1 MEQARDLSESWKVDL
16 ASQEPM
22 SAQAESLSLVYCR
35 HPDSS
40 LIGDYR
46 TSGGTIQGV
55 KHSVCFFPYGQVC
68 TLLNI
73 SLCGV
78 VVWQLTHTHTPTDGT
93 MARVCKY
100 RVD

>member
-1 MEQARDLSESWKVDL
+1 MEQARNLSESWKVDL

-46 TSGGTIQGV
+46 TSGGTIHGV
-55 KHSVCFFPYGQVC
+55 MHSVCFFP
-68 TLLNI
+68 
-73 SLCGV
+73 
-78 VVWQLTHTHTPTDGT
+78 
-93 MARVCKY
+93 
-100 RVD
+100 